1 MSLGMSSFTSR
12 KTAWLKGFLR
22 DEFFSVFLF
31 GHQRT
36 FFSQAHFKSN
46 RWKLPTPSLGKT
58 RKSRFQ
64 RKSKGFYTHCCEVA
78 VGNENCLV
86 NLLHS
91 KILAYA

>member
-46 RWKLPTPSLGKT
+46 RWKLPTPSLGNFHLFGLNSRT

-64 RKSKGFYTHCCEVA
+64 RKSKGFYTHCCEGCCTVH
-78 VGNENCLV
+78 GRL
-86 NLLHS
+86 
-91 KILAYA
+91 